1 MRKTLSMAAAVL
13 CLLLPPPAISA
24 TAPVSDATQECLDC
38 HAAIHPGIVSGWQAS
53 RHAQTTPAAALAVA
67 GLARKV
73 SSTAVPQNLLE
84 TAVGCAE
91 CHTLRPDAHADT
103 FDHNGHDVHVV
114 VSPRDCATC
123 HSQEADQYDRN
134 IMAHAHGNL
143 ADNPL
148 YAQHQQTI
156 IGQLERRGATLA
168 DAPADAATR
177 AEACFYCHGTQLKV
191 SGSETRATDLGEMT
205 FPRIDGWP
213 NQGVGRINLDG
224 SRGAC
229 SACHTRHTFS
239 IAMARKPHTCKECH
253 VGPDVP
259 AFKVYSA
266 SKHGN
271 IYDSLQAD
279 WDFKAV
285 PWTVGRDFTAPTCAA
300 CHISLLVNTDG
311 ELIAQRTHQM
321 SDRLSWRIFGLIYAH
336 PHPRDPDTTKIRNR
350 DGQPL
355 PTDFAGGLAAE
366 YLISSA
372 EKARRAA
379 TMQAACL
386 ACHSSAWVAGHR
398 ERFENTIRTTNRS
411 TLTATTIMTEIW
423 SRGFAAKDNPFDEAV
438 EQKWTDIW
446 LFYANN
452 TRFASAMAG
461 GGDYGVFAD
470 GRYHLN
476 GQIRQLAD
484 WLDLQLRL
492 EQVPAKTP

>member
-1 MRKTLSMAAAVL
+1 MGKTLALTAALL
-13 CLLLPPPAISA
+13 CLLPPLAAMSA
-24 TAPVSDATQECLDC
+24 TVPVSDATQECLDC
-38 HAAIHPGIVSGWQAS
+38 HTTLHPGIVSGWQAS
-53 RHAQTTPAAALAVA
+53 RHAQTTPATALAVT

-73 SSTAVPQNLLE
+73 SSSAVPQNLLA

-91 CHTLRPDAHADT
+91 CHTLRPEAHADT
-103 FDHNGHDVHVV
+103 FYHNGHEVHVV
-114 VSPRDCATC
+114 VSPPDCATC
-123 HSQEADQYDRN
+123 HSQEAEQYDRN

-143 ADNPL
+143 ADNAL
-148 YAQHQQTI
+148 YARHQQAI
-156 IGQLERRGATLA
+156 IGQLQRPDGTLS

-177 AEACFYCHGTQLKV
+177 AEACFYCHGTRLTV
-191 SGSETRATDLGEMT
+191 GGSETRDTDLGEMT
-205 FPRIDGWP
+205 FPKIDGWP

-229 SACHTRHTFS
+229 SACHTRHTFA
-239 IAMARKPHTCKECH
+239 IAMARRPHTCKECH

-271 IYDSLQAD
+271 IYDSLGAD
-279 WDFKAV
+279 WDFKTV

-300 CHISLLVNTDG
+300 CHISLLVNSDG
-311 ELIAQRTHQM
+311 EAISRRTHQM

-336 PHPRDPDTTKIRNR
+336 PHPRDPDTRKIRNR

-355 PTDFAGGLAAE
+355 PTDFDGGLATD
-366 YLISSA
+366 YLISTEEQA
-372 EKARRAA
+372 TRTA
-379 TMQAACL
+379 TMQAACR

-398 ERFENTIRTTNRS
+398 ERFENTIRTTNLS
-411 TLTATTIMTEIW
+411 TLTATGIMGEIW
-423 SRGFAAKDNPFDEAV
+423 HRGFADPDNPFDEAV
-438 EQKWTDIW
+438 EQKWTDLW

-452 TRFASAMAG
+452 IRFASAMAG

-476 GQIRQLAD
+476 GRIRELAD
-484 WLDLQLRL
+484 WLALQRRL
-492 EQVPAKTP
+492 EGVAAKTP